1 MLAANVVES
10 AAAALMGDAAQFRND
25 VATSEIALVN
35 AVQPSPTNP
44 TPLTSLANQW
54 SKAENVLAGDWGR
67 MQQAFVQLENAV
79 LGVYQQAFDTL
90 LDDVYGYSF
99 DQAPSLLPP
108 ISASGNNPSGTT
120 PVSTPP
126 AAPPSSS
133 GSDPLYVLDLNTG
146 ETVPAN
152 VPLNTF
158 STWSEDL
165 LAQAS
170 GGAVSSYSWNVSQAP
185 DLTDVSGT
193 TTANLQGTWAS
204 FTGAART
211 DTISVTETPQSGSS
225 ITQTMTFEVAGTN
238 SPAYSSSQP
247 TSSSTWPTVITPDQ
261 LSSGQATQAA
271 GPYASIG
278 EDDGSVQTSF
288 SMPSYNP
295 NTTPVSLDYNS
306 TTANAQPIFLTEYQ
320 LPLGQSVPSTISAQL
335 TFNNTALA
343 TVTYNTSGLN
353 PGDIVQIALQA
364 NATALSTGRYPWSI
378 TVTNG
383 STPNTYSGNVDI
395 VNQANSPYGAGWSL
409 DNVEQLFAVS
419 GGVILVEPGGTSLWF
434 ASNGQGGYT
443 TPAGDFSTLTYSNG
457 VYTQT
462 MTDGT
467 QINFNSSGQE
477 TSTVDTDGNTTS

>member
-1 MLAANVVES
+1 V
-10 AAAALMGDAAQFRND
+10 
-25 VATSEIALVN
+25 
-35 AVQPSPTNP
+35 
-44 TPLTSLANQW
+44 
-54 SKAENVLAGDWGR
+54 
-67 MQQAFVQLENAV
+67 
-79 LGVYQQAFDTL
+79 
-90 LDDVYGYSF
+90 
-99 DQAPSLLPP
+99 PSLLPP
-108 ISASGNNPSGTT
+108 ISDSGANPSSPT
-120 PVSTPP
+120 PVATPP
-126 AAPPSSS
+126 TAPPSSS
-133 GSDPLYVLDLNTG
+133 GSDPLYVLDLKAG

-165 LAQAS
+165 LAQVS
-170 GGAVSSYSWNVSQAP
+170 GGTVSSYSWNVSQAP
-185 DLTDVSGT
+185 DLTDVSGAN
-193 TTANLQGTWAS
+193 TANLQGTWAN

-211 DTISVTETPQSGSS
+211 DTISVTETPQSGSP

-295 NTTPVSLDYNS
+295 NTAPVSLDYNS

-320 LPLGQSVPSTISAQL
+320 LPVGQSVPSTISAQL
-335 TFNNTALA
+335 TFDNTALA

-383 STPNTYSGNVDI
+383 STPTTYSGNVDI
-395 VNQANSPYGAGWSL
+395 VNQAGSPYGAGWS
-409 DNVEQLFAVS
+409 
-419 GGVILVEPGGTSLWF
+419 
-434 ASNGQGGYT
+434 
-443 TPAGDFSTLTYSNG
+443 
-457 VYTQT
+457 
-462 MTDGT
+462 
-467 QINFNSSGQE
+467 
-477 TSTVDTDGNTTS
+477 